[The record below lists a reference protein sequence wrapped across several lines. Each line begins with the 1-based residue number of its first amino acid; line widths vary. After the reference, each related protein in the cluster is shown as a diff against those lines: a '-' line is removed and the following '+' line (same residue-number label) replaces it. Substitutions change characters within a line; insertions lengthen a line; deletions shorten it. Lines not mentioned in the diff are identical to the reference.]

1 MTSLG
6 ILTCFVAA
14 STQHTHSRDT
24 TLPHPP
30 LHLVACCPLCQ
41 LQGQLDHV
49 LWIIQVAPTVLVKV
63 GPRAAAAA
71 LEGGHPHLAL
81 LILDR
86 GAESPAAFKAAAK
99 RGQLTSAVAAGDA
112 TAVRELLQEVSLP
125 LVWTCEAGAVGGQG
139 GAVTGHNW
147 GAAQAGDAAL
157 ARRVTQPTQ
166 CLLTLLTSAALSPA
180 ADSLEILHLL
190 LGRLPSGEG
199 QSSERQQVLLAL
211 AKACFA
217 AGRSEQLMAV
227 VEAAGRPHIG
237 QRRLFFRELTL
248 QLMLPHHATQ
258 SSAQSPQE
266 AQQQHISLQDG
277 SRGPSSSS
285 SSSMS
290 GAIAAALAL
299 MDYPTSFDVLS
310 SLLAQSYLAVCMPK
324 DYLGSAARPA
334 EPAAHIP
341 CLPALTQLLLQLAQK
356 DELPPGARSR
366 DLPLLRLMLRTVVQS
381 CDVYLLHAF
390 LLFMQ
395 RHGVAVMADMPED
408 ALRALRREA
417 EGLQQAGGGQEGV

>member
-1 MTSLG
+1 M
-6 ILTCFVAA
+6 
-14 STQHTHSRDT
+14 
-24 TLPHPP
+24 
-30 LHLVACCPLCQ
+30 
-41 LQGQLDHV
+41 
-49 LWIIQVAPTVLVKV
+49 LWIIQVAPTVLGKV

-71 LEGGHPHLAL
+71 LEGGHPHLAQ

-86 GAESPAAFKAAAK
+86 GAERPAAFKAAAK
-99 RGQLTSAVAAGDA
+99 RGQLTTAVAAADA
-112 TAVRELLQEVSLP
+112 TAVRELLQEVCLP
-125 LVWTCEAGAVGGQG
+125 LAWACEAVAVGGQC
-139 GAVTGHNW
+139 GAVAGHNW
-147 GAAQAGDAAL
+147 SAAQAGDAVL

-166 CLLTLLTSAALSPA
+166 CLLTLLTIAALSRA
-180 ADSLEILHLL
+180 ADSLEVLQLL
-190 LGRLPSGEG
+190 LGRLPSAEG

-227 VEAAGRPHIG
+227 IEAAGRPQIG

-248 QLMLPHHATQ
+248 QLMLLHHVTQ

-266 AQQQHISLQDG
+266 AQQQQLLQDG
-277 SRGPSSSS
+277 SAGPSSSS

-310 SLLAQSYLAVCMPK
+310 SLFAQSYLAVCMPK

-341 CLPALTQLLLQLAQK
+341 CLQALTQLLLQLAQK

-395 RHGVAVMADMPED
+395 RHGVAVVADMPED

-417 EGLQQAGGGQEGV
+417 DGLQQADGGQEGV